1 MLPVTQA
8 MQALPPPPA
17 AAGAAVPL
25 LPGAAAITSFQPPG
39 ASVETTQASATSR
52 QEPFFIHPEAFR
64 PNSYFVGREDELKDL
79 HRILHD
85 PKRRSQGTSAVLLR
99 CQTGGGKT
107 HMARQYVFEHRD
119 DYPGGI
125 FWLRASTTQE
135 LEDEFWRIART
146 VALRDLKKRQQEE
159 AAAAAAA
166 QHGAPDDDLS
176 DHTKVVDHVRRWFN
190 SFEGWLLVL
199 DGIMFDPG
207 VARFVPD
214 APRTSLILT
223 STSPTGAGD
232 HHFNNPKLLEL
243 PLLSTR
249 EAQELLLLEME
260 KKKPWTRDD
269 LRQAAELAGLLE
281 RLPLMIHVTAQ
292 HLKTT
297 YEPLGAFLKRYRARP
312 QVGKIPAYEFVLE
325 QLTARGAVAALNVL
339 SVLAFFE
346 QHTPV
351 EMMVLGKFSFS
362 LFFLFIFTSSPAFVL
377 IHQSRSPCPRQ
388 EHSLQDPRRSNA
400 PQAQPKQHL
409 EGPHRLC
416 ARRAYRHL
424 RPLTNQLTH
433 LQAQPRSPQRKHGHA
448 AHA

>member
-1 MLPVTQA
+1 MLPVA
-8 MQALPPPPA
+8 HPMQALPPAP
-17 AAGAAVPL
+17 
-25 LPGAAAITSFQPPG
+25 SQPPP
-39 ASVETTQASATSR
+39 SISTSQPPSNRETQTSPLSSSPTK
-52 QEPFFIHPEAFR
+52 EPLFIHPEAFR

-79 HRILHD
+79 HRILQD
-85 PKRRSQGTSAVLLR
+85 PKRRAQGTSAVLLR

-107 HMARQYVFEHRD
+107 HMARQYVFEHRG

-125 FWLRASTTQE
+125 FWLRASTVQE

-146 VALRDLKKRQQEE
+146 VALRDLKRKQQQQQASETE
-159 AAAAAAA
+159 TE
-166 QHGAPDDDLS
+166 GEGEDDLR

-190 SFEGWLLVL
+190 SLEDWLLVL

-214 APRTSLILT
+214 APQTSMILT

-269 LRQAAELAGLLE
+269 LRHAADLAQLLE

-297 YEPLGAFLKRYRARP
+297 YEPLGTFLKRYRAKP
-312 QVGKIPAYEFVLE
+312 QVGNIPAYEFVLE

-351 EMMVLGKFSFS
+351 EMMVLGTSCY
-362 LFFLFIFTSSPAFVL
+362 LFF
-377 IHQSRSPCPRQ
+377 
-388 EHSLQDPRRSNA
+388 
-400 PQAQPKQHL
+400 
-409 EGPHRLC
+409 
-416 ARRAYRHL
+416 
-424 RPLTNQLTH
+424 PLVFCGL
-433 LQAQPRSPQRKHGHA
+433 LPVFCGC
-448 AHA
+448 

>member
-1 MLPVTQA
+1 MKPLEYLMRNKRLIRNSFSSFPHIVERNETASTLELPLPPLPVPLADAPPSPLPMLPVA
-8 MQALPPPPA
+8 HPMQALPPALSQPP
-17 AAGAAVPL
+17 PSISTSQPPSNRETQTSL
-25 LPGAAAITSFQPPG
+25 LPSSPTK
-39 ASVETTQASATSR
+39 
-52 QEPFFIHPEAFR
+52 EPLFIHPEAFR

-79 HRILHD
+79 HRILQD
-85 PKRRSQGTSAVLLR
+85 PKRRAQGTSAVLLR

-107 HMARQYVFEHRD
+107 HMARQYVFEHRG

-146 VALRDLKKRQQEE
+146 VALRDLKRRQQQQASETETEE
-159 AAAAAAA
+159 E
-166 QHGAPDDDLS
+166 GEDDLR

-190 SFEGWLLVL
+190 SLEDWLLIL

-214 APRTSLILT
+214 APRTSMILT

-249 EAQELLLLEME
+249 EAQELLLFEME

-269 LRQAAELAGLLE
+269 LRQAADLAQLLE

-297 YEPLGAFLKRYRARP
+297 YEPLGTFLKRYRAKP

-351 EMMVLGKFSFS
+351 EMMVLGKFCHLFS
-362 LFFLFIFTSSPAFVL
+362 LWL
-377 IHQSRSPCPRQ
+377 IICF
-388 EHSLQDPRRSNA
+388 
-400 PQAQPKQHL
+400 
-409 EGPHRLC
+409 
-416 ARRAYRHL
+416 
-424 RPLTNQLTH
+424 
-433 LQAQPRSPQRKHGHA
+433 HGC
-448 AHA
+448 